1 MKKGCLIIYYSISLI
16 FFLLVVGLFAFRMR
30 GVYQNN
36 TREISASFE
45 ELRVSALSTYLAEG
59 GFTSDY
65 FRTKMK
71 AELVAEPR
79 LLLVSV
85 ATAEGETLYLL
96 ARNSSYLV
104 SDPRGTAPAA
114 GEKPAV
120 SPANRFLETEL
131 AIPFAPGIARDLF
144 IHGRYQQLSRR
155 DLYPVLKEIF
165 YITLAYVLVSG
176 ILLLILA
183 GSSDR
188 KAAASG
194 PDLRPYARIRQPPR
208 TAEQPQASPPQ
219 ARQQEQ
225 PAPRAATREAR
236 AGFFSPRSGL
246 GWQELLENRLD
257 FELERS
263 ASFDQDLVLAC
274 LALDPVPGD
283 ALKPELYRRVAARI
297 SDTFPFK
304 DLCFEDGPEGYA
316 VLLPDKELDQALK
329 EVQRFQSSL
338 ASAPNKDK
346 ASISAGLS
354 ARAGR
359 LLSGSRLLKEAR
371 AALKQARLGGATQIV
386 AFRADPEK
394 YRRAAAGD
402 QAAQH

>member
-65 FRTKMK
+65 FRSKMK
-71 AELVAEPR
+71 AELAAEPR

-85 ATAEGETLYLL
+85 ATAEGETLYML

-104 SDPRGTAPAA
+104 SDLQGSSPAA
-114 GEKPAV
+114 AKEPAV
-120 SPANRFLETEL
+120 SPLNRFLETEL

-144 IHGRYQQLSRR
+144 IRGRYRQLSRR

-176 ILLLILA
+176 ILLLVLA

-194 PDLRPYARIRQPPR
+194 PELRPYAQK
-208 TAEQPQASPPQ
+208 
-219 ARQQEQ
+219 Q
-225 PAPRAATREAR
+225 PAAQPGAQPAEPYAAPHETPRAARAAR

-274 LALDPVPGD
+274 LALDPGGAP
-283 ALKPELYRRVAARI
+283 KPDLYRRVAARI
-297 SDTFPFK
+297 SETFPFK

-329 EVQRFQSSL
+329 EVQRFQSAV
-338 ASAPNKDK
+338 ASAPNQDK
-346 ASISAGLS
+346 CSISAGLS

-371 AALKQARLGGATQIV
+371 AALKQARLAGANQIV

-394 YRRAAAGD
+394 YRRSAAGG
-402 QAAQH
+402 QSAPR